1 MTGGRYFFFLRL
13 FIPLLPLKI
22 YYEVLFVK
30 KFVTPQHLTKYIPAV
45 FIFKYTVF
53 TANPYCK
60 DQHV

>member
-30 KFVTPQHLTKYIPAV
+30 KFVTPQHLTKYIPV
-45 FIFKYTVF
+45 
-53 TANPYCK
+53 
-60 DQHV
+60 